1 MRWKGLGSPLESS
14 YRSFSSLCLLPTT
27 TPSSSRCAK
36 RGACRSALPRPPV
49 RISSVFVPQI
59 LRDAPLGSRAKR
71 RTAAS
76 SARKSGPQIGYGG
89 PLEIRIQDTRPL
101 LQAAKAL
108 LHRRSRLCQNSRP
121 PKLIHQPPCRAQILS
136 RWCEEVHPVPGQHNG
151 HDRAREGR
159 IFGTDP
165 RVNIWPF
172 GLSTARGPSRAAP
185 LGHRAPRTPLV
196 RLGLA
201 QG

>member
-1 MRWKGLGSPLESS
+1 MRRGSLRCLSTA
-14 YRSFSSLCLLPTT
+14 LLPPLHTF
-27 TPSSSRCAK
+27 
-36 RGACRSALPRPPV
+36 CRSCM
-49 RISSVFVPQI
+49 SVWVKVP
-59 LRDAPLGSRAKR
+59 G
-71 RTAAS
+71 
-76 SARKSGPQIGYGG
+76 
-89 PLEIRIQDTRPL
+89 
-101 LQAAKAL
+101 
-108 LHRRSRLCQNSRP
+108 P
-121 PKLIHQPPCRAQILS
+121 PKLIHHPTYRAQNLS
-136 RWCEEVHPVPGQHNG
+136 RRCEEVHPVLRQHNG

-201 QG
+201 QGCPWHGRSVLLLRVGLLPGAETAAAGQAGSRPLGPAQGVCSPPPMPAHAAHAAPHARRPTQAHAPRPAHARRSRRRSQP